1 MNESTYEPAET
12 VLDLEEL
19 KARCL
24 GNMDLVERVLAKF
37 AGQLDRDLI
46 ELETAIASG
55 DATQAAQLAHRIK
68 GIAASVA
75 ARSLFHD
82 ASHAEEHALENE
94 LGELPGY
101 LTRLQDDRMKLLES
115 LERRSREQ
123 S

>member
-1 MNESTYEPAET
+1 MNDSTYQPAET

-19 KARCL
+19 KSRCL
-24 GNMDLVERVLAKF
+24 GNMDLVERVLTKF
-37 AGQLDRDLI
+37 AGQLDRDLV

-55 DATQAAQLAHRIK
+55 DASQAAHLAHRIK

-94 LGELPGY
+94 LDELPEY
-101 LTRLQDDRMKLLES
+101 LARLQDDRSKLIES

-123 S
+123 A